1 MILIYIHIT
10 SHPRNT
16 FYAILLHHMNDFP
29 GVIAAETTVVKEV
42 AATDDHS
49 DDEAEKPTLK
59 VAAPVKTRKVSTA
72 VYKGADNLPLES
84 KTLANIEMFKD
95 GKYQNFWS
103 LKGPIVLAT
112 GQGILADF
120 WVPHEIESCNFHNL
134 LVFKIPE
141 ISQNLILFSQLLFSL
156 FQMGDPL
163 KKSKKHRNLPNYPAL
178 RPR

>member
-1 MILIYIHIT
+1 MWMI
-10 SHPRNT
+10 
-16 FYAILLHHMNDFP
+16 FP

-95 GKYQNFWS
+95 GKYQKCWS
-103 LKGPIVLAT
+103 LKLWSLEITYWHIVKKMAFT
-112 GQGILADF
+112 
-120 WVPHEIESCNFHNL
+120 VHNL
-134 LVFKIPE
+134 FIFQIKIN
-141 ISQNLILFSQLLFSL
+141 SDFSL
-156 FQMGDPL
+156 F
-163 KKSKKHRNLPNYPAL
+163 
-178 RPR
+178 

>member
-1 MILIYIHIT
+1 
-10 SHPRNT
+10 
-16 FYAILLHHMNDFP
+16 MNNFP

-95 GKYQNFWS
+95 GKYQKFWS
-103 LKGPIVLAT
+103 LKGPIILVT
-112 GQGILADF
+112 ERGIYTDF
-120 WVPHEIESCNFHNL
+120 WVPHEIKSCNFQNL
-134 LVFKIPE
+134 LVFRFLE
-141 ISQNLILFSQLLFSL
+141 TSQNLISFSQLVFSL

-163 KKSKKHRNLPNYPAL
+163 KKSKKTSKSDRTTPSCGQDDLVLMLP
-178 RPR
+178 

>member
-1 MILIYIHIT
+1 
-10 SHPRNT
+10 
-16 FYAILLHHMNDFP
+16 MNDIP

-95 GKYQNFWS
+95 GKYQNLWS
-103 LKGPIVLAT
+103 LKGPIILAT
-112 GQGILADF
+112 RQGILADF
-120 WVPHEIESCNFHNL
+120 WVPHEIESCNFQNL
-134 LVFKIPE
+134 LVFRFPE
-141 ISQNLILFSQLLFSL
+141 TSESLISFRKLLFSL
-156 FQMGDPL
+156 FQRWIL
-163 KKSKKHRNLPNYPAL
+163 
-178 RPR
+178 

>member
-1 MILIYIHIT
+1 
-10 SHPRNT
+10 
-16 FYAILLHHMNDFP
+16 MNDFP

-95 GKYQNFWS
+95 GKYQKFYALSFYVTKTVLVGPKWFWS
-103 LKGPIVLAT
+103 DQIDLDLTIMIWSWPKWIGHDQNELVATKMNWSGPNCDFCIRNQNRRWKL
-112 GQGILADF
+112 GQQSAICWNCLG
-120 WVPHEIESCNFHNL
+120 
-134 LVFKIPE
+134 
-141 ISQNLILFSQLLFSL
+141 LFSKIEPDFGKIS
-156 FQMGDPL
+156 
-163 KKSKKHRNLPNYPAL
+163 
-178 RPR
+178 

>member
-1 MILIYIHIT
+1 
-10 SHPRNT
+10 
-16 FYAILLHHMNDFP
+16 MNNFP

-95 GKYQNFWS
+95 GKYQKFWS
-103 LKGPIVLAT
+103 LKGMIILVT
-112 GQGILADF
+112 GRGIFADF
-120 WVPHEIESCNFHNL
+120 WVPHEIKSCNF
-134 LVFKIPE
+134 
-141 ISQNLILFSQLLFSL
+141 QNLFVFRFPETSPNLISFRQLLFSL
-156 FQMGDPL
+156 FQRKNP
-163 KKSKKHRNLPNYPAL
+163 KTPEICQNYPVL
-178 RPR
+178 WPR

>member
-1 MILIYIHIT
+1 
-10 SHPRNT
+10 
-16 FYAILLHHMNDFP
+16 MNDFP

-95 GKYQNFWS
+95 GKYQKFYALSFYVTKTVLVGPKWFWS
-103 LKGPIVLAT
+103 DQIDLGLTIM
-112 GQGILADF
+112 I
-120 WVPHEIESCNFHNL
+120 W
-134 LVFKIPE
+134 
-141 ISQNLILFSQLLFSL
+141 SQ
-156 FQMGDPL
+156 P
-163 KKSKKHRNLPNYPAL
+163 K
-178 RPR
+178 